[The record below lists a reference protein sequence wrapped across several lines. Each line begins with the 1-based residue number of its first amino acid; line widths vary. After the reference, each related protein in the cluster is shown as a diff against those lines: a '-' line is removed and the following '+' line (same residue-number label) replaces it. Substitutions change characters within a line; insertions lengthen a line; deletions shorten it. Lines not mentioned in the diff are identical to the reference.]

1 MVFKFPEEN
10 WWVLLLPERREWQ
23 SVEDFFKVAKPKE
36 NETWADIGA
45 GPGYFTLPLA
55 KKVQKVY
62 CVDTSD
68 FMLERCLERA
78 RKEGILNVEP
88 VKCSEEKIPLE
99 NKSVDVSLLANVFH
113 ELEKPKEFMEEVRRI
128 TRDRIIVIDWH
139 PVPSPAGPPLEDRI
153 PKEKVL
159 EFMEKQDFE
168 LLIDS
173 DLYPYHYFL
182 VFKP

>member
-1 MVFKFPEEN
+1 MEN
-10 WWVLLLPERREWQ
+10 
-23 SVEDFFKVAKPKE
+23 FFKVAEPKE
-36 NETWADIGA
+36 DETWADIC
-45 GPGYFTLPLA
+45 
-55 KKVQKVY
+55 K
-62 CVDTSD
+62 
-68 FMLERCLERA
+68 ER
-78 RKEGILNVEP
+78 ILNVEH
-88 VKCSEEKIPLE
+88 VKCSEEKIPLK

-113 ELEKPKEFMEEVRRI
+113 ELVKPKEFMEEVRRI

-159 EFMEKQDFE
+159 EFMEKQGFE

>member
-1 MVFKFPEEN
+1 MEN
-10 WWVLLLPERREWQ
+10 
-23 SVEDFFKVAKPKE
+23 FFKVAEPKE
-36 NETWADIGA
+36 VEIWADIGA

-55 KKVQKVY
+55 KKVKKVY

-78 RKEGILNVEP
+78 RKGGILNVEP
-88 VKCSEEKIPLE
+88 VKCGEEKIPLE

-113 ELEKPKEFMEEVRRI
+113 ELVKPKEFMEEVRRI